1 MEIQFSEFI
10 PYLLVW
16 MCGEFNYESNGPFGI
31 ENGVRTWKL
40 RPKRRNREIWP
51 FGQKGQVSGREW
63 LATMPLWHCRM
74 PMSRPSQGCMR
85 EWHATMP
92 FWHSR
97 GHSRP
102 CQLIRVFNLISFL
115 ISHSNISQLFSLG
128 FSRFWAILE
137 TQVLISKG
145 FSESITTLATI
156 VEGVIIFSF
165 IKLHHHCWWVSHF
178 LGFCSNPSG

>member
-31 ENGVRTWKL
+31 ENGVRTRKL
-40 RPKRRNREIWP
+40 RPKRRKQEIWP
-51 FGQKGQVSGREW
+51 FGQKGQVSGRGW

-74 PMSRPSQGCMR
+74 AMSRPSQGCMR

-102 CQLIRVFNLISFL
+102 YPQIRVFNLISFL
-115 ISHSNISQLFSLG
+115 ISHPNISPLLSLG
-128 FSRFWAILE
+128 SPTTLSDIGDTSANLQRFWWINHYPSYHSWRSDHLLLHQASSPLLVSFSYSR
-137 TQVLISKG
+137 VLFKS
-145 FSESITTLATI
+145 
-156 VEGVIIFSF
+156 
-165 IKLHHHCWWVSHF
+165 
-178 LGFCSNPSG
+178 